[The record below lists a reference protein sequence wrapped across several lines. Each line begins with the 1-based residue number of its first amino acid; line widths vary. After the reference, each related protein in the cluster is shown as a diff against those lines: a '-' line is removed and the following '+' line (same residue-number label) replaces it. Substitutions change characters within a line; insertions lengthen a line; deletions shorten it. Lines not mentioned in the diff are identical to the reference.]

1 MGLRI
6 FMFILLFSISLLGF
20 SQHKNKKSKY
30 HGNDFQLVSIGPE
43 IGGNIFYGGN
53 LNEDAEIH
61 LNYSY
66 GSFLVLRPFQRFGL
80 ESELNYGKWIKS
92 YSYYEIPI
100 LFQIYNRSDM
110 VFKFGPL
117 LNFPKV
123 DENSVYSNDL
133 QLGLRIGAGNQF
145 TGFYMDFSK
154 NRLLEKTSSTVNS
167 SFMIGFG
174 LKLRVSLIN
183 F

>member
-1 MGLRI
+1 MRSKVLLLI
-6 FMFILLFSISLLGF
+6 FLFTIPLLGF
-20 SQHKNKKSKY
+20 SQYKKSKS
-30 HGNDFQLVSIGPE
+30 HSDFQTISIGPE
-43 IGGNIFYGGN
+43 AGGIIAYGGN
-53 LNEDAEIH
+53 FNKDAKIYF
-61 LNYSY
+61 NYSF
-66 GSFLVLRPFQRFGL
+66 GSFFILRPFQRFGL
-80 ESELNYGKWIKS
+80 ESELNYGKWVKS

-100 LFQIYNRSDM
+100 LFQIYNQSDIA
-110 VFKFGPL
+110 FKFGPL
-117 LNFPKV
+117 LNFPNV

-145 TGFYMDFSK
+145 SGFYVDFSR
-154 NRLLEKTSSTVNS
+154 NRLLEEIAGANNS